1 MEENKSRFY
10 ASPNEWQ
17 ALVKELASS
26 GISAAE
32 FCRKREVPVW
42 QMYYRLGQKQVNEPT
57 PRGFVEIGKTDPT
70 PSDGLWVE
78 TGRFRIRVER
88 GFDKEL
94 LRHVAEAL
102 A

>member
-17 ALVKELASS
+17 ALVEEFASS
-26 GISAAE
+26 EMSAAE
-32 FCRKREVPVW
+32 FCRKREIPVW
-42 QMYYRLGQKQVNEPT
+42 QMHYRLRQTKDGEPT
-57 PRGFVEIGKTDPT
+57 QHGFIEIGKTESA
-70 PSDGLWVE
+70 PSGGLWIE
-78 TGRFRIRVER
+78 AGRFRIRVEQ

>member
-17 ALVKELASS
+17 ALVTELASS
-26 GISAAE
+26 GMSVAE
-32 FCRKREVPVW
+32 FCRKREIPIC
-42 QMYYRLGQKQVNEPT
+42 QMYYRLGQKKFTEPAQ
-57 PRGFVEIGKTDPT
+57 RGFIEIGKTEPA
-70 PSDGLWVE
+70 PSGGLWIE
-78 TGRFRIRVER
+78 AGRFRIRVER

-94 LRHVAEAL
+94 LQHVAEAL

>member
-26 GISAAE
+26 GMSAAE
-32 FCRKREVPVW
+32 FCRKRDVPVW

-57 PRGFVEIGKTDPT
+57 QHGFVEIGKPDPK
-70 PSDGLWVE
+70 PGGLWVE
-78 TGRFRIRVER
+78 AGQFRIRVER
-88 GFDKEL
+88 GFDTEL

-102 A
+102 T

>member
-26 GISAAE
+26 GMSAAE
-32 FCRKREVPVW
+32 FCRKRKIPVW
-42 QMYYRLGQKQVNEPT
+42 QMYYRLAQKQVRAST
-57 PRGFVEIGKTDPT
+57 PGGFVEIGKTAST
-70 PSDGLWVE
+70 PSGGLWVE
-78 TGRFRIRVER
+78 VGRFKIRVDR
-88 GFDKEL
+88 GFDTEL

-102 A
+102 T

>member
-26 GISAAE
+26 GMSAAE
-32 FCRKREVPVW
+32 FCRKRDVPVW

-57 PRGFVEIGKTDPT
+57 QHGFVEIGKPDPK
-70 PSDGLWVE
+70 PCGLWVE
-78 TGRFRIRVER
+78 AGQFRIRVER
-88 GFDKEL
+88 GFDTEL

-102 A
+102 T

>member
-1 MEENKSRFY
+1 MDENKSRFY
-10 ASPNEWQ
+10 AGPNEWD
-17 ALVKELASS
+17 ALVEQFASS
-26 GISAAE
+26 GLSAAE

-42 QMYYRLGQKQVNEPT
+42 QMHYRLRQKKDSEPT
-57 PRGFVEIGKTDPT
+57 RRGFVEIGKTESA
-70 PSDGLWVE
+70 PSGGFWVE
-78 TGRFRIRVER
+78 AGRFRIRVER

>member
-10 ASPNEWQ
+10 ASRDEWD
-17 ALVKELASS
+17 ALVEEFASS
-26 GISAAE
+26 EMSAAE
-32 FCRKREVPVW
+32 FCRKREITVW
-42 QMYYRLGQKQVNEPT
+42 QMHYRIRQKKDSEPT
-57 PRGFVEIGKTDPT
+57 RRGFVEISEPNPT
-70 PSDGLWVE
+70 LSGGFWVE
-78 TGRFRIRVER
+78 VGRFRIRVER